1 MNERRRQTPG
11 AGAGPDRAPSGSPPG
26 EASSAG
32 STSARQWTSGRRIGT
47 SRSSTTRRSCAVPA
61 GGALQAS
68 GGERLRPPTR
78 LPLCSTGMRAPSA
91 KATLATESVSGARR
105 LGWFHA
111 ERASPA
117 RRLRNRVPM
126 RVTGLPYPS
135 RAGTENGRRCRAPA
149 GLRRLTPRGAL
160 TTMCRVSDRCSVRP
174 NRAERGTMASTVGVI
189 SAAITCF
196 GDDDHIDD
204 GRTREHL
211 EWIIEG
217 GVHAVI
223 VSGTCGEF
231 STLSPDER
239 RHLITKFVEWVDG
252 RIPVFAGVMHT
263 STHAAVSLARHAQEA
278 GATAVMSVSPYYSG
292 PPEREI
298 LTYFRDI
305 AGAVDIPLI
314 VYNNPWSSGVSLS
327 VSALATLAN
336 EGTAAMIKD
345 SHGDPSRL
353 HDLRALVPA
362 STSLIYGEDFGSFE
376 ALLVGADGW
385 VAGVANFMPRRAVR
399 LWDLIA
405 AGKFDE
411 ARRHWYDILP
421 LVNITSHKE
430 FFGLAEERPDF
441 IQVYKA
447 ALEVLGFPAGGC
459 RRPLLPLT
467 EADATLLK
475 KLIAEGGL
483 ARESA

>member
-1 MNERRRQTPG
+1 MSGGGRPRARGRARTGLPRGAHRGKPARPVRRARGNGRADGASARRGPRRRGGAAPSRRAVRSRR
-11 AGAGPDRAPSGSPPG
+11 AGARGCGRRRVSRCARRACGHRRRRPRLRPRASRAP
-26 EASSAG
+26 AG
-32 STSARQWTSGRRIGT
+32 WLVPHRAGFARPAVPEQGADEGHGT
-47 SRSSTTRRSCAVPA
+47 AVPA
-61 GGALQAS
+61 
-68 GGERLRPPTR
+68 
-78 LPLCSTGMRAPSA
+78 
-91 KATLATESVSGARR
+91 
-105 LGWFHA
+105 
-111 ERASPA
+111 
-117 RRLRNRVPM
+117 
-126 RVTGLPYPS
+126 S
-135 RAGTENGRRCRAPA
+135 RARTENGRRVSGA
-149 GLRRLTPRGAL
+149 GRLRRLTARGAL
-160 TTMCRVSDRCSVRP
+160 TTMCRDSDRCSVRP
-174 NRAERGTMASTVGVI
+174 NSAERGTMASTVGVI

-263 STHAAVSLARHAQEA
+263 STHVAVSLARHAQEA

-447 ALEVLGFPAGGC
+447 ALEILGFPAGGC

-467 EADATLLK
+467 EADTTLLK